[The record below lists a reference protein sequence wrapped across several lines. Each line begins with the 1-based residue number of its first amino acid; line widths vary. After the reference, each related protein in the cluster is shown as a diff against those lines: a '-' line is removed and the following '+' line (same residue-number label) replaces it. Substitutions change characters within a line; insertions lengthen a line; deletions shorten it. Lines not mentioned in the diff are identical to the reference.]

1 MMVLAIVIKIV
12 IIQIIVIVDKNEVS
26 WLLINL
32 MQKRIKQLCI
42 EESVNLKNGR
52 PLEKSVEHGYN

>member
-52 PLEKSVEHGYN
+52 PL